1 MKKSILSCITF
12 FSFLPLLF
20 NVISCS
26 NSQESKLVYTESN
39 TIKQS
44 VKDKEQDI
52 TWTLELE
59 EERLSKTISRDSMEI
74 GQDVFYNIELYKINR
89 DLQKSVYP
97 SYSDF
102 GSLDTSN
109 LQPSVKNRIN
119 MFCESFSSENHSGAD
134 SFFSRKYIFNYVFFL
149 NDFENGWKENFG
161 EMPPEKNKLFN
172 KWIFGEPF
180 NGAQIIQIPV
190 RFYSDCGTIDVTVF
204 LNSSGNNEI
213 YQISIDRWQK
223 A

>member
-1 MKKSILSCITF
+1 MKKVSLLSVSIFSIISVLSC
-12 FSFLPLLF
+12 F
-20 NVISCS
+20 NSCS

-59 EERLSKTISRDSMEI
+59 EDRLSKTISRDTMEI
-74 GQDVFYNIELYKINR
+74 GQDVFYNIELYKISR
-89 DLQKSVYP
+89 DLQTSVYP
-97 SYSDF
+97 SFSDF

-109 LQPSVKNRIN
+109 LLPSVRNRIN
-119 MFCESFSSENHSGAD
+119 MFCEAFASENHSGAD
-134 SFFSRKYIFNYVFFL
+134 SSFSRKYIFNYVFFL
-149 NDFENGWKENFG
+149 NDFEKGWKENFDK
-161 EMPPEKNKLFN
+161 ELPEDKIFN

-180 NGAQIIQIPV
+180 NGAEIIQIPV